1 MNGCS
6 YNICMKIENNYLEDI
21 KNMLEIASDKTRL
34 KIMFS
39 LLNED
44 ACPHKEE
51 ECHCCCCSS
60 LFCMK
65 EKSVSEI
72 VLEVNESQSLVSHQL
87 RKLKDSNFVSS
98 RKEGKQVFYRL
109 KDGHIKQ
116 LLSVAID
123 HVMEE

>member
-6 YNICMKIENNYLEDI
+6 YNIVMKIENNYLEDI
-21 KNMLEIASDKTRL
+21 KKMLEIASDKTRL

-51 ECHCCCCSS
+51 ECHCGCCSS